1 MLALLYLAAMTYFGD
16 RIARCFYRFISFQQ
30 RVATAFLVGLL
41 LSTWIT
47 YLGSLTFARSAQ
59 PLIMGNII
67 FVLALG
73 LAIYKLPL
81 RPSVNYLN
89 TKDRR
94 PVGSNRWDWICLA
107 AFFIFACWLMFATL
121 SFKDGQFQISFKSW
135 SDFGANLSLAQSFA
149 LGRNFPTEHP
159 FFPGETI
166 RYHFLFWFQA
176 ANLELL
182 GLNLV
187 CGVNLLSI
195 LSLLALLILIMTFAE
210 VLFDSR
216 VTGRIAASLFF
227 FSSSLSYLPF
237 LRSQQSLRAAASAIL
252 NSNQFLASGYPF
264 RGEDWGVLTVSVYA
278 YQRQLIS
285 GVAILLIVLIFL
297 VDRYRHVD
305 REVSRA
311 PASTE
316 DESASL
322 EIFGAARTASV
333 SPSQIFRPHLKAF
346 IFSGALIGLLPYW
359 NSAVFISALVVLG
372 GIFLLLPYRV
382 YSAILI
388 VTALLIGLPQVLM
401 LRAGNLAGSNQSLF
415 HFGYT
420 LEDPT
425 LALIVRYLGW
435 SFGIK
440 WLLVFVALI
449 FLSGFQR
456 RLFIAFSGLL
466 VVVFLFQ
473 LSTDLFNNHK
483 LLNVWA
489 VFASIYAAY
498 ALWRIGKIKIIGA
511 AVAIVLAVAT
521 IFGGIIDLFPLH
533 NDPALVVP
541 YKNDRLSDWL
551 LANTKP
557 SDVFLTDL
565 LLTHPILFTGR
576 KIFLGYTLFAWTAG
590 YNVGERETLYRRMFQ
605 ERDPVE
611 LVRLLNA
618 NRIAYVVI
626 DDGVR
631 GNKAISQLN
640 ESVYRQRFQKVFE
653 DTKHQYANLTIYKV
667 PGCAELNVKEFR
679 LPCDPAAPLLR

>member
-1 MLALLYLAAMTYFGD
+1 MAHDMLALIYLAAMIYFGD
-16 RIARCFYRFISFQQ
+16 RICRCFYRFISFQQ

-47 YLGSLTFARSAQ
+47 YLGSLTFAWFAQ

-67 FVLALG
+67 FVLALV

-81 RPSVNYLN
+81 RPSADYFNP
-89 TKDRR
+89 TDQR

-135 SDFGANLSLAQSFA
+135 TDFGANISLAQSFA
-149 LGRNFPTEHP
+149 LGHNFPTEHP
-159 FFPGETI
+159 FFPGEII

-187 CGVNLLSI
+187 WSVNLLSI

-210 VLFDSR
+210 ILFGSR
-216 VTGRIAASLFF
+216 AAGRIAAFLFF

-252 NSNQFLASGYPF
+252 HSNQFLASGYPF

-285 GVAILLIVLIFL
+285 GVAILLVVLIFL
-297 VDRYRHVD
+297 VDRYRHAE
-305 REVSRA
+305 REVNRA
-311 PASTE
+311 PSSTE
-316 DESASL
+316 DEGESR
-322 EIFGAARTASV
+322 EIFGTARTPSV
-333 SPSQIFRPHLKAF
+333 SSPRTFRPHLKAF

-359 NSAVFISALVVLG
+359 NSAVFVSALVVLG
-372 GIFLLLPYRV
+372 CIFLLLPYRL

-388 VTALLIGLPQVLM
+388 CAAFLIGLPQVLM
-401 LRAGNLAGSNQSLF
+401 LRVGNLDASSQSVF
-415 HFGYT
+415 HLGYT
-420 LEDPT
+420 LEHPT
-425 LALIVRYLGW
+425 LALIIRYLGW
-435 SFGIK
+435 SFGLK
-440 WLLVFVALI
+440 WLLVFIALV

-466 VVVFLFQ
+466 AVAFLFQ

-498 ALWRIGKIKIIGA
+498 ALWRIGKTKAIGA
-511 AVAIVLAVAT
+511 ALAMVLAVAT
-521 IFGGIIDLFPLH
+521 IFGGIVDLFPLH

-551 LANTKP
+551 VANTKP

-576 KIFLGYTLFAWTAG
+576 KIFLGYTLFAWSAG

-618 NRIAYVVI
+618 NKIAYVVI

-631 GNKAISQLN
+631 GNKAITQLN
-640 ESVYRQRFQKVFE
+640 ESLYRQRFQKVFE
-653 DTKHQYANLTIYKV
+653 DTGHQYANLTIFRV
-667 PGCAELNVKEFR
+667 PACCELGVRE
-679 LPCDPAAPLLR
+679 LRRE

>member
-1 MLALLYLAAMTYFGD
+1 MLALVYLAAMTYFGD
-16 RIARCFYRFISFQQ
+16 RICRCFYRFISFQQ
-30 RVATAFLVGLL
+30 RAATAFLVGLL
-41 LSTWIT
+41 LSSWIT
-47 YLGSLTFARSAQ
+47 YLGSLTFAWSAQ

-81 RPSVNYLN
+81 RPAANYFN
-89 TKDRR
+89 TTNER
-94 PVGSNRWDWICLA
+94 PVGSNRWDWIYLA

-159 FFPGETI
+159 FFPGEII

-187 CGVNLLSI
+187 WGVNLLSI

-210 VLFDSR
+210 VLFGSR
-216 VTGRIAASLFF
+216 VTGRIAAALFF

-237 LRSQQSLRAAASAIL
+237 LRSQQSLRAAAGAIL
-252 NSNQFLASGYPF
+252 HSNQFLASGYPF

-285 GVAILLIVLIFL
+285 GVAILLVVLIFL
-297 VDRYRHVD
+297 IDRYQHAE
-305 REVSRA
+305 REVNRA
-311 PASTE
+311 
-316 DESASL
+316 SASEDKDAPL
-322 EIFGAARTASV
+322 EIFGDARPAGV
-333 SPSQIFRPHLKAF
+333 SSSQILRPHLKAF
-346 IFSGALIGLLPYW
+346 IFSGVLIGLLPYW

-372 GIFLLLPYRV
+372 CIFLVLPYRL

-388 VTALLIGLPQVLM
+388 CAAFLIGLPQVLM

-420 LEDPT
+420 LEHPT
-425 LALIVRYLGW
+425 LALIIRYLGW

-498 ALWRIGKIKIIGA
+498 ALWKISKIRIIGGA
-511 AVAIVLAVAT
+511 LAIVLAVAT
-521 IFGGIIDLFPLH
+521 IFGGIVDLFPLH

-611 LVRLLNA
+611 LVRLLND
-618 NRIAYVVI
+618 NKIAYVAI

-631 GNKAISQLN
+631 GNKAITQLN
-640 ESVYRQRFQKVFE
+640 ETVYRQRFQKVFE
-653 DTKHQYANLTIYKV
+653 DTKHQYANLTIFKV
-667 PGCAELNVKEFR
+667 PGCDELNAKEFR
-679 LPCDPAAPLLR
+679 LPCDPAPPLLR